1 MFKTL
6 LMAICGAASGSAG
19 RDERPRR
26 SFDRWRSQLS
36 KASGRR
42 RSPSPMTKP
51 RQKTRGGTRASIDL
65 EERAIAARDQP
76 ELRWEAVGRADQ
88 SIKSWR
94 TDDDGQEEP
103 MRVSGALLFAVL
115 ASTVPA
121 LAAERLELPTRE
133 AGLWE
138 ISSETIGRPRR
149 TFGLPNEERGSA
161 GVIIIVAASIA
172 SESDD

>member
-1 MFKTL
+1 V
-6 LMAICGAASGSAG
+6 AIAVEQGKRAPAVAVAH
-19 RDERPRR
+19 DEAEAK
-26 SFDRWRSQLS
+26 D
-36 KASGRR
+36 SGRH
-42 RSPSPMTKP
+42 P
-51 RQKTRGGTRASIDL
+51 RIIDL
-65 EERAIAARDQP
+65 EEPAIAARDQP